1 MPWIS
6 NALVEKYWPED
17 LLAHMVIVSHAL
29 SSGTL
34 ATGF

>member
-1 MPWIS
+1 MLWIRS
-6 NALVEKYWPED
+6 PLVEKYWPED